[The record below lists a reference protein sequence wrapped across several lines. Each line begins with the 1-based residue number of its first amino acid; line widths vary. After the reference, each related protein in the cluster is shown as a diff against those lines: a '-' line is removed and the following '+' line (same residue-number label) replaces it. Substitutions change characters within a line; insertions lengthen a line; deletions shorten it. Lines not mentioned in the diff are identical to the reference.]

1 MRIIFIGDSLTEGSL
16 GVSFVE
22 ILKKKFPNYNLINYG
37 KNGDTVVSLFNRLKK
52 LYLSEDN
59 DIAFLWIGT
68 NDVFVEIS
76 QSFKVTKSLFFQPWS
91 KGQKEFYN
99 YYRELLLLLEK
110 KAKKIFTVS
119 PLFIGEDVTNKW
131 NKKLDQLSRII
142 SQLSEEFTSV
152 DFIDIRK
159 KFISQLES
167 QKVVSKFIQKSFLG
181 VVFDEL
187 LNRSPEKINQISINR
202 GLKFTIDGVH
212 LNANGAEL
220 CAKIFTEIIESCNK
234 S

>member
-1 MRIIFIGDSLTEGSL
+1 MRIIFIGDSLTEGSI
-16 GVSFVE
+16 GVSFVS

-52 LYLSEDN
+52 LDLSEDN

-99 YYRELLLLLEK
+99 YYRELLLLLGK

-131 NKKLDQLSRII
+131 NKKLDHLSRII
-142 SQLSEEFTSV
+142 SQISEEFASV
-152 DFIDIRK
+152 NFIDIRK

-181 VVFDEL
+181 GAFDGL

-220 CAKIFTEIIESCNK
+220 CAKIFTEIIESCN
-234 S
+234 